1 MLLSL
6 QGFVLIM
13 SCSRIIWKKECKSA
27 LRSPVAWCVF
37 AGFTA
42 LVSLLFIA
50 SLRAGDNTFEHL
62 PAMFCTQVY
71 LCLCIPVSLFTMRL
85 FAEEKTSGTIEML
98 MTSPVRDVDVVMGKF
113 FAAYTLVV
121 LSIGAC
127 FIAFPCYTH
136 IANPPPAY
144 SQNSLYGGIIAVLI
158 VAAMWCAIGTFI
170 SLLSRHQTVAA
181 VATLVI
187 VLAFAAIF
195 TGNVPGFEHLGVFE
209 SIDFADVARGTLD
222 SRMLCGVISILV
234 FFLFC
239 SVRLLESRRWCNAVH
254 N

>member
-1 MLLSL
+1 
-6 QGFVLIM
+6 M
-13 SCSRIIWKKECKSA
+13 SCARIIWKRECKAA

-42 LVSLLFIA
+42 LVSLLFTA
-50 SLRAGDNTFEHL
+50 ALRAGDNTFEHL
-62 PAMFCTQVY
+62 PAMFCVQVY
-71 LCLCIPVSLFTMRL
+71 LCLCIPISLFTMRL

-98 MTSPVRDVDVVMGKF
+98 MTAPVRDVDVVMGKF
-113 FAAYTLVV
+113 FAAYTLVL

-127 FIAFPCYTH
+127 FIAFPCYLH

-144 SQNSLYGGIIAVLI
+144 SQNSLYGGIIAVLV

-170 SLLSRHQTVAA
+170 SLLSRHQSVAA
-181 VATLVI
+181 AATLVI
-187 VLAFAAIF
+187 VLSTAAAFTANI
-195 TGNVPGFEHLGVFE
+195 PGFDPSGICDA
-209 SIDFADVARGTLD
+209 IDFADVARGTLD
-222 SRMLCGVISILV
+222 SRMLCGVVSILI

-239 SVRLLESRRWCNAVH
+239 SVRLLESRRWCTTVH